1 MHEKLQKYIKR
12 IAATAMPT
20 VYSHKY
26 IREQTKKAIR
36 AMQDAKNADDDF
48 DDDTPVIGFNSTLQ
62 KVCYG
67 PPKQKTPPPERA
79 SPKKRGKK

>member
-1 MHEKLQKYIKR
+1 
-12 IAATAMPT
+12 MPT

-36 AMQDAKNADDDF
+36 AAQDAKNAEDSIVEDF
-48 DDDTPVIGFNSTLQ
+48 SAVIGFNATLQ

-67 PPKQKTPPPERA
+67 PRPRTPPPTT
-79 SPKKRGKK
+79 SPRKPRKK

>member
-1 MHEKLQKYIKR
+1 MGEPLMLHEKLQKYIKR

-26 IREQTKKAIR
+26 IREQTKRAIR
-36 AMQDAKNADDDF
+36 AAQDARNAGDEIEDD
-48 DDDTPVIGFNSTLQ
+48 PSAVIGLNSTLQ

-67 PPKQKTPPPERA
+67 PKP
-79 SPKKRGKK
+79 

>member
-1 MHEKLQKYIKR
+1 MGDPLYLHEKLQKYIRR

-36 AMQDAKNADDDF
+36 AAQDAAKAGDDPLEEDF
-48 DDDTPVIGFNSTLQ
+48 SAVIGFNSTLQ
-62 KVCYG
+62 KIRYG
-67 PPKQKTPPPERA
+67 PKP
-79 SPKKRGKK
+79 